1 MSFPYAMQYQLWT
14 LKAHEVHLRA
24 KRSHHVAL
32 ERVGHMCLT
41 PCQTLT
47 PCGFRVGRMW
57 LTPCQRLTQHGCAFQ
72 SVSWVCFSCTSSF
85 LTTPSTNKKEWQL
98 SASGLWQSVSL
109 HSFLTYFYLATR
121 KNPDPQQ
128 GIILVSHSD
137 EVKSCQT
144 QCSVMQ
150 WIDQVELSAECWV
163 WRIVAR
169 H

>member
-1 MSFPYAMQYQLWT
+1 
-14 LKAHEVHLRA
+14 
-24 KRSHHVAL
+24 
-32 ERVGHMCLT
+32 MCLT

-57 LTPCQRLTQHGCAFQ
+57 LTPCQRLTQHGCAFR

-85 LTTPSTNKKEWQL
+85 SNYSIHKQEGMAIECFRVVL
-98 SASGLWQSVSL
+98 QSVNL
-109 HSFLTYFYLATR
+109 PSFLTYFYLATR

-144 QCSVMQ
+144 RCSVMQ
-150 WIDQVELSAECWV
+150 WIDHVELSTKCWV
-163 WRIVAR
+163 QRIVAR
-169 H
+169 HY